1 MNQLRIATIVL
12 IFMVSVIGCVQ
23 PPDYPDEPA
32 IFYNSI
38 NKTVI
43 AQGNTNA
50 PSDTLAITFD
60 FEDGDGD
67 IGSDGDSL
75 DVFLTDSRDGFVNK
89 FKLPVI
95 PDQGIGNGISGSVTL
110 YVPNKPF
117 NICCT
122 YPDGAQAC
130 LPNPNFPTDTFSFS
144 IQMRDRKG
152 RFSNKIQ
159 TETITIL
166 CDWPNNLWKT
176 NYPPQF

>member
-1 MNQLRIATIVL
+1 MNLSRITFVFFFFVFFA
-12 IFMVSVIGCVQ
+12 MACVK
-23 PPDYPDEPA
+23 PPDYPETPV
-32 IFYNSI
+32 IYYKEV
-38 NKTVI
+38 NKNVI

-50 PSDTLAITFD
+50 LPDTLAISFE

-95 PDQGIGNGISGSVTL
+95 PDQGTGNGISGEVTL
-110 YVPNKPF
+110 YVPNQPF

-130 LPNPNFPTDTFSFS
+130 LPNPSFPTDTFSFS
-144 IQMRDRKG
+144 IQMRDREG
-152 RFSNKIQ
+152 RLSNIIQ

-166 CDWPNNLWKT
+166 CN
-176 NYPPQF
+176 